1 MFVSQTKRKDMRD
14 VLKYVKHLALVGFLL
29 CSTSMYG
36 VISLTGAIGGS
47 TYTDATINF
56 TGDCTLAAA
65 SSAIILTTGGVPT
78 IDVNTNTADRLV
90 TGTGSSGTNQ
100 FVFNAALDGH
110 VINLNLTD
118 NLTFISGTTSTDP
131 FLVLFTGQ
139 GTLNIIISD
148 SQTLTFSG
156 NDTVDFGTRFLINMN
171 ADNTSEVTVQRASV
185 ADDLNT
191 ISLTKNSL
199 IGFMAATPSTS
210 GPTTEDGELQ
220 FWTSS
225 TNTRAEMILDI
236 DNNCSF
242 VIQGYDISSGSVT
255 AGTVVL
261 DYTEPAGREAKVQI
275 VETDVS
281 SVINS
286 LRVINSNTVIPRL
299 YRNPFG
305 DTETYTGIRPGFIL
319 GSNGYLE
326 VLNNT
331 YLDYIATATNR
342 IPQPTIS
349 NTLLIGGEVANEVIK
364 NRNGSALVVDGW
376 DPNTSTAGT
385 GHRAAKIFMSGDS
398 GMFFRSGASRDG
410 VVYHDYTVSVTD
422 RTPEAGEIVFDIEAE
437 LSVSTSNSGTKVIN
451 VLSREVD
458 VSGGLIEIG
467 SGSEAIFPSIIDPQA
482 VTRSYNTAN
491 ILVNNPAYFD
501 GVTLRHDDY
510 NRIVYDMNSPE
521 SAPTYVGGES
531 FKLLA
536 NASTPY
542 TTRPSLRWFNSRMNL
557 HSGAAFTG
565 VDNFYPNLVDGSTTS
580 TVAFYQNGYLM
591 EQSLSTT
598 IGLAP
603 GRNLILGTTI
613 GSTAQDGTTVIDRA
627 SYFDVF
633 QDLDETAA
641 GTHVVNFINASN
653 NDTQLTGIS
662 GDIDS
667 QTTVQTLFL
676 GHQSN
681 MQIGTSTSFTDS
693 PTSTVNIAGNFFSFE
708 TQGGQVGLAELSGST
723 GEGGMFIDSNGVI
736 SIGSAYR
743 CNMGMMVV
751 KSGTGVIT
759 LDKNK
764 VFFDSRVG
772 ITEWNLDFSSTQ
784 TIIASSAN
792 LSDFTLDWVGVLK
805 DYAGGFIPFQPTTNN
820 CPTVTTSN
828 MYHIPIVNGVVDQF
842 QVKRSRL
849 GDQFSL
855 LVDNGRVNELVM
867 LNGYDSSEAPV
878 GTLFIKNN
886 GRAGIGNNSEDAD
899 SLYGNVKLGVNGLT
913 IVADGDGVID
923 ILSDVVVDNVCH
935 IVVGPNF
942 ATTAEDGDALIIRSQ
957 QPQELRV
964 RTGGVLDLSTF
975 DDSTKRV
982 IIGGEL
988 SVVMERNSK
997 IIMGGGILNFTANS
1011 KLTAQPYVDRDGV
1024 FGSDVSVTDSLR
1036 VKLIGSGEI
1045 LFDQDAMW
1053 EVREDTYWGVET
1065 DSDNTATNLTFTF
1078 NDSGMLMI
1086 GSENEFGGKLQV
1098 GNTADGSGHSII
1110 ARFEMNG
1117 IGSMINIDSQGF
1129 LGFGAG
1135 IVRTA
1140 NVAPDE
1146 WLIGSLFDVTDIH
1159 ITNTQGTFS
1168 HNNTLPGSNSD
1179 AALFAVGP
1187 AGDGTVS
1194 GYHLTLSS
1202 SISSTAKDRGR
1213 FLGGGNMVLID
1224 SGVTS
1229 VAPVVATTTGASGD
1243 LDDRGILCSTP
1254 LLNDAGKDA
1263 AKAALAA
1270 TPTPTNFFNMLK
1282 VDSVATVALDSKKA
1296 TFAPF
1301 GLASAVAG
1309 LVNGTTIIRDSVIPT
1324 AQGIIGSN
1332 GKLTQFYG
1340 HAFSRGAVGVSI
1352 TDATSVVNSYS
1363 EEV

>member
-1 MFVSQTKRKDMRD
+1 MRD

-29 CSTSMYG
+29 CSTPVLG
-36 VISLTGAIGGS
+36 VVWSGPEGADVLNDDVDVDGNTTLTSSISITSSDGVSHAFNFNGDFSVTNSPDFQLNFICTAEADTINMNVDNDGSFESGTGA
-47 TYTDATINF
+47 
-56 TGDCTLAAA
+56 
-65 SSAIILTTGGVPT
+65 LTKEFLITF
-78 IDVNTNTADRLV
+78 
-90 TGTGSSGTNQ
+90 SGE
-100 FVFNAALDGH
+100 
-110 VINLNLTD
+110 
-118 NLTFISGTTSTDP
+118 
-131 FLVLFTGQ
+131 
-139 GTLNIIISD
+139 GTLNINITD
-148 SQTLTFSG
+148 GKTLTISG
-156 NDTVDFGTRFLINMN
+156 NDTNAFGTRFLIDMN
-171 ADNTSEVTVQRASV
+171 TAAG
-185 ADDLNT
+185 ADDFPQVKVIRAAAADSLNT
-191 ISLTKNSL
+191 IAVTKNSL
-199 IGFMAATPSTS
+199 IGFMADTASAGSTLQVA
-210 GPTTEDGELQ
+210 ELEFQ
-220 FWTSS
+220 PSS
-225 TNTRAEMILDI
+225 TDSRAEMILDI
-236 DNNCSF
+236 GDNCS
-242 VIQGYDISSGSVT
+242 VIAQGYHISSGT
-255 AGTVVL
+255 PAGKDLVI
-261 DYTEPAGREAKVQI
+261 DYTTPAGYEAAI
-275 VETDVS
+275 VAVATGTPAVS
-281 SVINS
+281 A
-286 LRVINSNTVIPRL
+286 LRVVNHNTVIPRL
-299 YRNPFG
+299 LRNPFG
-305 DTETYTGIRPGFIL
+305 ESSGYTGIRPGFIL
-319 GSNGYLE
+319 GSNGL
-326 VLNNT
+326 LGFDGDT

-342 IPQPTIS
+342 VPQPDIPS
-349 NTLLIGGEVANEVIK
+349 SLLIDGEVANEVVK

-376 DPNTSTAGT
+376 DPNEVSSVASYVP
-385 GHRAAKIFMSGDS
+385 ALIEMVGDS
-398 GMFFRSGASRDG
+398 GLFFRSGATRDG
-410 VVYHDYTVSVTD
+410 TVYHDYTMSVTD
-422 RTPEAGEIVFDIEAE
+422 RTPDAGEIVFDIEAALTVTG
-437 LSVSTSNSGTKVIN
+437 LSAGTGTKVIN

-467 SGSEAIFPSIIDPQA
+467 AGGSTVFPSIIDPQA
-482 VTRSYNTAN
+482 ITRSYNTAN
-491 ILVNNPAYFD
+491 IFVNNPVD
-501 GVTLRHDDY
+501 LEEITLRHDDT

-521 SAPTYVGGES
+521 SAPTYVGGDS

-536 NASTPY
+536 NASPSY
-542 TTRPSLRWFNSRMNL
+542 SARPSFRWINSRINL
-557 HSGAAFTG
+557 HFGAAFTG
-565 VDNFYPNLVDGSTTS
+565 VDNFFPNNPNGSTTS

-603 GRNLILGTTI
+603 GRNLVLGTTI

-633 QDLDETAA
+633 QNVNESTS
-641 GTHVVNFINASN
+641 GEHIVNFITASN
-653 NDTQLTGIS
+653 DSTELTGIT

-676 GHQSN
+676 GHKSN
-681 MQIGTSTSFTDS
+681 MQIGTSDTFDS
-693 PTSTVNIAGNFFSFE
+693 SPLSTVNIAGNFFSFE

-723 GEGGMFIDSNGVI
+723 GEGGMFIDSRGLINI
-736 SIGSAYR
+736 DSAYR

-751 KSGTGVIT
+751 KSGTGDIS
-759 LDKNK
+759 LNKNK

-784 TIIASSAN
+784 TIIASTAD
-792 LSDFTLDWVGVLK
+792 LADFTLDWVGVLK
-805 DYAGGFIPFQPTTNN
+805 DYAGGFVPFQPTTNN
-820 CPTVTTSN
+820 CPAVTTAN

-913 IVADGDGVID
+913 LVADGDGVID

-942 ATTAEDGDALIIRSQ
+942 DNNSLIIRSQ

-975 DDSTKRV
+975 NDPDKRV

-997 IIMGGGILNFTANS
+997 IIMGGGVLNFTANS

-1036 VKLIGSGEI
+1036 VKLIGSGEL

-1065 DSDNTATNLTFTF
+1065 DSDNTETNLTFTF

-1098 GNTADGSGHSII
+1098 GNTADGAGHSII

-1117 IGSMINIDSQGF
+1117 LGSMINIDSQGF

-1146 WLIGSLFDVTDIH
+1146 WRIGSLFDVTDIH

-1179 AALFAVGP
+1179 AALMVVGP

-1202 SISSTAKDRGR
+1202 SISSTAKLRGR
-1213 FLGGGNMVLID
+1213 FLGGGNMVLIGT
-1224 SGVTS
+1224 GVTS
-1229 VAPVVATTTGASGD
+1229 VAPVVGTTTGASGE

-1254 LLNDAGKDA
+1254 LLNDAYKA
-1263 AKAALAA
+1263 TIKAALAA
-1270 TPTPTNFFNMLK
+1270 APTPANFFDTLK
-1282 VDSVATVALDSKKA
+1282 VDSVAIATLASRKA

-1309 LVNGTTIIRDSVIPT
+1309 FVNGTTIVRDSAKPT
-1324 AQGIIGSN
+1324 RQGVIGSN
-1332 GKLTQFYG
+1332 GKLTQN
-1340 HAFSRGAVGVSI
+1340 FSHSFNRGAVGLSI
-1352 TDATSVVNSYS
+1352 TPATGIVNSYG